1 MEPLPLGRCTE
12 KIHSKQ
18 CKQWANRICS
28 HCQREICLE
37 HYFLHEKL
45 VQTRT
50 DQFHNQINDLR
61 QRVHSLTF
69 EKIQKKIDVWA
80 DKQRELIELKQK
92 QMKDDLMK
100 NLRALNVEQFC
111 SEQLNQIDE
120 YLEKPLRDLFKLPNQ
135 MTAIEQ
141 IENFEKQFERIQN
154 QIEQFDSII
163 EITDQG

>member
-12 KIHSKQ
+12 KIPSKQ

-28 HCQREICLE
+28 HCQRAICLE

-50 DQFHNQINDLR
+50 DQFSNRINDLR
-61 QRVHSLTF
+61 QRVRSLTY
-69 EKIQKKIDVWA
+69 EQIQKKIDAWA
-80 DKQRELIELKQK
+80 DKQRELIELKQN
-92 QMKDDLMK
+92 QMKYDLMK
-100 NLRALNVEQFC
+100 NLRALNA
-111 SEQLNQIDE
+111 EQLNKIDE
-120 YLEKPLRDLFKLPNQ
+120 CLDKPLRDLLKLPNQ
-135 MTAIEQ
+135 MTTIEQ
-141 IENFEKQFERIQN
+141 IENFEKQFEKIQN